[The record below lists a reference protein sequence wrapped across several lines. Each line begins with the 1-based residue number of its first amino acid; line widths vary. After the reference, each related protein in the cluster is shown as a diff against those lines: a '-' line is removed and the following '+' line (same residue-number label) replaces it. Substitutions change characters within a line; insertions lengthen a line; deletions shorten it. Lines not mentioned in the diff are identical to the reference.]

1 VNYHCTSLFSTVPFA
16 IKGVKKVLVLAPNTP
31 DYKAIAKIKDS
42 MKGYEFHCLDPPEQW
57 RLVHYLPSSEETIHR
72 KDLLGCLEKAIEY
85 VHQHNIDAV
94 IFCSDYSSLMAAAL
108 CQETGLP
115 GPSFESK
122 FLCMHKYYSR
132 KAEPSR
138 LWYGCVSVDK
148 NQNVDINSWVKYPCY
163 VKPTSLTGG
172 LIQFKAY
179 NESELQHALA
189 THCRCLGPQFDSLSP
204 LVKSYLDESKYPLAT
219 SKVSV
224 VEELVEGASQH
235 FLDGWVDDKGNY
247 HMWASFDLLFYS
259 PPAVFGYVTPSQESA
274 SVVCAMKEITA
285 RAAKS
290 YKLKN
295 TFLHTELWKRG
306 SMLDIVEVNG
316 RFSGGTF
323 AIYNHVYNS
332 SLYKAATY
340 LACGEYDKC
349 QEESPEGKPPPNC
362 VGMSFNIITFGEG
375 VASDL
380 LNFPLARALGERE
393 GVYNSYDEAGVRFF
407 VQEDTWVS
415 PTQANGVLLAGFNL
429 FGPTFQE
436 ACQRGKD
443 IISQLLLQPQ
453 YTPGFSEL

>member
-1 VNYHCTSLFSTVPFA
+1 M
-16 IKGVKKVLVLAPNTP
+16 P

-42 MKGYEFHCLDPPEQW
+42 TKGYEFHCLDPPEQW

-179 NESELQHALA
+179 NESELQQALA

-204 LVKSYLDESKYPLAT
+204 LVKSYLDENKYPLAT

-235 FLDGWVDDKGNY
+235 FLDGWVDNKGNY

-306 SMLDIVEVNG
+306 SMLDIVEMDASAVAHSQYTIMCTTPLCTEQQPILPVGSTTNV
-316 RFSGGTF
+316 RR
-323 AIYNHVYNS
+323 
-332 SLYKAATY
+332 SLLKASLHQIV
-340 LACGEYDKC
+340 LACRSTSSHSVKGWHR
-349 QEESPEGKPPPNC
+349 
-362 VGMSFNIITFGEG
+362 TF
-375 VASDL
+375 STSL
-380 LNFPLARALGERE
+380 WLALWERE
-393 GVYNSYDEAGVRFF
+393 RVFTTATTKLVFDSSSRKIPGYLPHRPTVSFLQASTSLVQPSKKCVR
-407 VQEDTWVS
+407 EGRTSS
-415 PTQANGVLLAGFNL
+415 PSCYCSHSTHLASVNCDSCY
-429 FGPTFQE
+429 TACIFQ
-436 ACQRGKD
+436 
-443 IISQLLLQPQ
+443 
-453 YTPGFSEL
+453 